1 MFSHGSWAG
10 ICRKGGL
17 CPPGTTI
24 LPIWYGHRR
33 QAKHAMR
40 KKWPSYLH
48 PVISVPATL
57 GPVSLGDKE
66 QIPYYH
72 HHVCPWGFI
81 LSPPPVFV
89 SFPLPWFFSVLSPYF
104 LPCNSHFPYGFH
116 SYPVPILSAKII
128 SSETL
133 NMAVH
138 IVSMGLGGKSPSAMN
153 EGRTR
158 FSEPLFQAVCRLRK
172 ALPAPFTL
180 SPCLVCFLLHLLWV
194 RKESGPCNL
203 NSGCL
208 VCGVHTSSPCFPWAR
223 VDPWGGY
230 QMRASWGGPL

>member
-1 MFSHGSWAG
+1 MDTAD
-10 ICRKGGL
+10 
-17 CPPGTTI
+17 
-24 LPIWYGHRR
+24 
-33 QAKHAMR
+33 
-40 KKWPSYLH
+40 KWNIH
-48 PVISVPATL
+48 WGRNDPVI
-57 GPVSLGDKE
+57 
-66 QIPYYH
+66 
-72 HHVCPWGFI
+72 FI
-81 LSPPPVFV
+81 LLALFLPNWVQCHLEIKSKHLIITTMSALEGLFFRPLLSLFLSP
-89 SFPLPWFFSVLSPYF
+89 FPDFFSVLSPYF

-153 EGRTR
+153 EGRTH
-158 FSEPLFQAVCRLRK
+158 FSEPLFQAVCCLRK

-180 SPCLVCFLLHLLWV
+180 SPWLLCFLLHLLWV
-194 RKESGPCNL
+194 RKKSGSCNL

-208 VCGVHTSSPCFPWAR
+208 VCGVHASSPCFPWAR
-223 VDPWGGY
+223 VDPWGGC